1 MEKFMYDPEKGKS
14 RRLSLGITV
23 KELAD
28 RVGCSTQ
35 AVYQWERG
43 ERRPSLT
50 TFVVIAHHLRIPIAS
65 LVEQAGGDEN
75 TARAIQLAEI
85 HRMAKEKNDER

>member
-1 MEKFMYDPEKGKS
+1 MYDPEKGKS

-28 RVGCSTQ
+28 QIGCSTQ

-43 ERRPSLT
+43 G
-50 TFVVIAHHLRIPIAS
+50 A
-65 LVEQAGGDEN
+65 
-75 TARAIQLAEI
+75 
-85 HRMAKEKNDER
+85 

>member
-1 MEKFMYDPEKGKS
+1 MYDPEKGKS

-28 RVGCSTQ
+28 QIGCSTQ

-43 ERRPSLT
+43 ERKPSLT
-50 TFVVIAHHLRIPIAS
+50 TFVVIAHHLQFRSLPWSNRPEGMRTPPERFSLPRFIA
-65 LVEQAGGDEN
+65 
-75 TARAIQLAEI
+75 
-85 HRMAKEKNDER
+85 

>member
-1 MEKFMYDPEKGKS
+1 MYDPEKGKS

-28 RVGCSTQ
+28 QIGCSTQ
-35 AVYQWERG
+35 AVYRWERG
-43 ERRPSLT
+43 ERKPSLT
-50 TFVVIAHHLRIPIAS
+50 RFVVIAHYLRIPIAS

-75 TARAIQLAEI
+75 SARAIQLAEI
-85 HRMAKEKNDER
+85 HRIAKENNDER